1 MKALKVMVLGLFC
14 YVLSTPSIASELVQ
28 EFSNPSFS
36 GNGYSTHVLSLEQLR
51 YSRENKIK
59 DDQKSADA
67 AAKRDENN
75 TTINKFIKNVESRIY
90 ANLSKQLVDNMF
102 GTSCDTE
109 TTTCPTSG
117 TANIEDAQI
126 YWVKDT
132 TTDTITLTV
141 TAADGSVT
149 TIVVPVGDFQF

>member
-102 GTSCDTE
+102 GTTCDSE

-117 TANIEDAQI
+117 TADVEGSTL

-132 TTDTITLTV
+132 TTGNITLTI
-141 TAADGSVT
+141 TDTTGAVT
-149 TIVVPVGDFQF
+149 TMTVPVGDFVF

>member
-102 GTSCDTE
+102 GTSCDSE

-117 TANIEDAQI
+117 TADVEGSTI
-126 YWVKDT
+126 YWIKDT
-132 TTDTITLTV
+132 TTGNITLTI
-141 TAADGSVT
+141 TDTTGAVT
-149 TIVVPVGDFQF
+149 TMTVPVGDFVF